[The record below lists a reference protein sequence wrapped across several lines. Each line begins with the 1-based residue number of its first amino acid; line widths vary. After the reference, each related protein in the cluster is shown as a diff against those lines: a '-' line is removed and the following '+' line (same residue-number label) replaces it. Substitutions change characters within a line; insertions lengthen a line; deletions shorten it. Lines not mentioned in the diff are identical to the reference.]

1 MYTIVLGI
9 VLLVIF
15 GLLCFVLASLARKQ
29 VFWRIVVSLLILAV
43 FVGGLLF
50 LVKFITAIPSVF
62 TAVKELPVITE
73 KEYPLVE
80 AAPALPCTLVE
91 ATAIPLVEAAPI
103 TPLVEATP
111 LIVQACDPSTV
122 PFADMGELNKYVVTT
137 INGPAIYEW
146 WTGGTNEGVQR
157 VDVGHTITIHGVAGH
172 YWTLPSQ
179 QGLDCAWSL
188 HVFNYSVKPQHAG
201 KTYEQLV
208 VPPPAEFL
216 TK

>member
-1 MYTIVLGI
+1 MNYLILGI
-9 VLLVIF
+9 VLIAIF
-15 GLLCFVLASLARKQ
+15 GILCYVVAKPPRRS
-29 VFWRIVVSLLILAV
+29 VFWRIVVSLLILAM
-43 FVGGLLF
+43 FVGGLL
-50 LVKFITAIPSVF
+50 LLAKFITTIPGVF
-62 TAVKELPVITE
+62 TAVKEFPVITE

-80 AAPALPCTLVE
+80 A
-91 ATAIPLVEAAPI
+91 TAIPLVQ
-103 TPLVEATP
+103 PLVCPIVEAPVAPVVEAPVAP
-111 LIVQACDPSTV
+111 LVVITACDPSTV